1 MSGIALKKKK
11 GAGKR
16 LPALAYDDGKP
27 SQAPPQQKIQK
38 KKDLLEAVRKLKP
51 SQSAP
56 VLGQTQKKSQ
66 LVEMLSLAGE
76 DGTTKEIETLQ
87 NGIHSMARTY
97 NNVKMEADRKAAL
110 LDRLRDSVIDVKAEV
125 DMLEEN
131 LQNKTPESH
140 RINALM
146 GETGKV
152 KKDMGDKLFYQ
163 NQLKHMTRRLSKNQ
177 MAFDAYL
184 AGMEEAYNDCVKEY
198 DEVKLLQRQ
207 LDAGNTQ
214 AMFQLQD
221 TKAQLE
227 EERGVREAALETRRA
242 DAENSRRIEEWRKEK
257 DQQRKD
263 YEAELRGDLS
273 SESENQLQFRLRETE
288 RNQQALKEV
297 TKAQNEKVGS
307 LEDAFQKIRQATGV
321 RTVDEM
327 VEKFMGQGSNTQALE
342 AEQREAE
349 ERLARARKRSDEA
362 SNALNE
368 MKASGIGGTEL
379 NREVY
384 DTLDEDI
391 SQARAALKMN
401 KAACERLESV
411 LVAVRQG
418 AMGLAQRLTPFKGM
432 IEHHEEMNM
441 AHSGNESLDSLH
453 ISELK
458 LTKMVEA
465 TGQPAGS
472 GGGQSSLTTNA
483 DGDGDGED
491 GGEEG
496 KPRLWTP
503 HGNDDPS
510 VSTNNLRVRSMRMV
524 AAMEEQGDPDV
535 DDDSEEEEEEE
546 ELLLTVDEAGAG
558 VPTRKNMKK
567 LSDRQFTNTLK
578 AREVAEKRKVMLER
592 MAGDDGEVDP
602 ALGNLRMR
610 KKAQGEA
617 TERLSQ
623 QHTHTQITNSRDD
636 ALTKSS
642 TFLTSMPT
650 LN

>member
-1 MSGIALKKKK
+1 MLKKKNK

-16 LPALAYDDGKP
+16 LTPLAYDDGKP
-27 SQAPPQQKIQK
+27 SAAPVTAKIQK
-38 KKDLLEAVRKLKP
+38 KADLLEAVRKLKP

-56 VLGQTQKKSQ
+56 VIGRTEKRSQ
-66 LVEMLSLAGE
+66 LMEIMTLSGE
-76 DGTTKEIETLQ
+76 DGTSKEISNLQ
-87 NGIHSMARTY
+87 DGIHGMARKYNGI
-97 NNVKMEADRKAAL
+97 KMEADRKAAL
-110 LDRLRDSVIDVKAEV
+110 LDRLKDSVIDVRAEV

-140 RINALM
+140 RINALIN
-146 GETGKV
+146 ETSKV
-152 KKDMGDKLFYQ
+152 KGDMGDKLFYQ
-163 NQLKHMTRRLSKNQ
+163 NQLQHMTRRLSKNQ
-177 MAFDAYL
+177 MSFDAYL
-184 AGMEEAYNDCVKEY
+184 AGMEEAYNSCVKEY
-198 DEVKLLQRQ
+198 SEVKLLQRQ
-207 LDAGNTQ
+207 LDAGNTE

-221 TKAQLE
+221 TKAALE
-227 EERGVREAALETRRA
+227 EERTVREDALISRRA

-273 SESENQLQFRLRETE
+273 SESENQLQFRLREGE
-288 RNQQALKEV
+288 RNQEALEAV
-297 TKAQNEKVGS
+297 TKAQNEKVGT
-307 LEDAFQKIRQATGV
+307 LEEAFQKIRQATGV

-349 ERLARARKRSDEA
+349 ERLARARKRSDET

-472 GGGQSSLTTNA
+472 GGQSLATNA
-483 DGDGDGED
+483 DGDGDGDD
-491 GGEEG
+491 GGDEG

-524 AAMEEQGDPDV
+524 ATMEEQGDGGDDDDWSEEDEDEVMV
-535 DDDSEEEEEEE
+535 DD
-546 ELLLTVDEAGAG
+546 AG

-567 LSDRQFTNTLK
+567 ISDRTYTNTLK
-578 AREVAEKRKVMLER
+578 SQDVAAKRKVMLER

-617 TERLSQ
+617 TLRLSQ
-623 QHTHTQITNSRDD
+623 QHTHTTTSNARDD
-636 ALTKSS
+636 ALTKSA
-642 TFLTSMPT
+642 TFLTSMPN
-650 LN
+650 LA